1 LNQKSVAIIQ
11 SNYIPWKGYF
21 DIINRVDDFVL
32 FDTVQYTKRDWRN
45 RNQIKTSQGLH
56 WLSIPVVVESR
67 EQKINQIKI
76 ASNDWTRKHLTTLIH
91 SYSKAPF
98 FDLYI
103 DDLKSCFQ
111 EASQFSR
118 LSDVNLLFIRWINEK
133 LNINTNIHL
142 AEDFQ
147 CNDNNASQ
155 HLLDICIALN
165 ANKYLSGKAAES
177 YLDESLFTQ
186 NDILIEWVDYSHYQE
201 YQQLYGDFTHYVS
214 VLDLLFNKGP
224 NAIDAIK

>member
-1 LNQKSVAIIQ
+1 MNQKSVAIIQ

-91 SYSKAPF
+91 SYSKGH
-98 FDLYI
+98 
-103 DDLKSCFQ
+103 S
-111 EASQFSR
+111 
-118 LSDVNLLFIRWINEK
+118 
-133 LNINTNIHL
+133 
-142 AEDFQ
+142 
-147 CNDNNASQ
+147 
-155 HLLDICIALN
+155 
-165 ANKYLSGKAAES
+165 
-177 YLDESLFTQ
+177 
-186 NDILIEWVDYSHYQE
+186 
-201 YQQLYGDFTHYVS
+201 
-214 VLDLLFNKGP
+214 
-224 NAIDAIK
+224 